1 MMSGEVAALFAAV
14 TFGLSTVLARRFM
27 GVVAPEAGVL
37 VSIVMNVVAFAA
49 VSVVAGLRG
58 LLPPIPPLA
67 IALFAFGGLAGTLV
81 GRNLSY
87 LSINRLGASLTVTVR
102 LTNVIFALLIAFLL
116 LRELPRAAQIAGMV
130 AVTVGLWV
138 SLQSGK
144 GRSRASG
151 YRPDLGGV
159 SIALGSAAAFA
170 LGDTARR
177 AALHLAPAPVLGAA
191 VGATT
196 AMVAHLAWSVFHH
209 KARWPSAGVLWRF
222 DVLASAALNTAAIL
236 LLYTGLQRATVAVVS
251 VLYNLQ
257 VLVVLVAGPM
267 ILRDQEPIT
276 PWVVAGALLALV
288 GTTLIL
294 IA

>member
-1 MMSGEVAALFAAV
+1 
-14 TFGLSTVLARRFM
+14 
-27 GVVAPEAGVL
+27 VL
-37 VSIVMNVVAFAA
+37 VSIVMNVVAFTA
-49 VSVVAGLRG
+49 VSILLAFRG

-116 LRELPRAAQIAGMV
+116 LRELPRAPQLAGMA
-130 AVTVGLWV
+130 AVTVGLWL

-144 GRSRASG
+144 GPSRARG
-151 YRPDLGGV
+151 YRPDVGGV
-159 SIALGSAAAFA
+159 LIALGSAAAFA

-209 KARWPSAGVLWRF
+209 SARWPPAGVLWRF
-222 DVLASAALNTAAIL
+222 DVLASAALNTVAIL
-236 LLYTGLQRATVAVVS
+236 LLYTGLQRAPVAIVS

-257 VLVVLVAGPM
+257 VLVVLIAGPI
-267 ILRDQEPIT
+267 ILREQEPIA
-276 PWVVAGALLALV
+276 PWVVAGALVALA

-294 IA
+294 IV